1 MNTPEHC
8 LVIVKAWLL
17 EMTPQR
23 GYIAEV
29 AIDDLRSCLSSV
41 TPAEMPA
48 LVAGIKDALT
58 LATAANSLW
67 EQVASD
73 TTGPAYSAHV

>member
-1 MNTPEHC
+1 MNTAEHY
-8 LVIVKAWLL
+8 LEIAQAWLL
-17 EMTPQR
+17 EMRPQR
-23 GYIAEV
+23 GDAAEV
-29 AIDDLRSCLSSV
+29 AIDDLRSCLSSL
-41 TPAEMPA
+41 TPAEVPA
-48 LVAGIKDALT
+48 VVARITNALT

>member
-1 MNTPEHC
+1 MNTAEHC
-8 LVIVKAWLL
+8 LEIVQAWLL

-23 GYIAEV
+23 GDTAEA
-29 AIDDLRSCLSSV
+29 AIDDLRHCISSV
-41 TPAEMPA
+41 TPAEMPVI
-48 LVAGIKDALT
+48 VAEIKNALT